1 MNETVELVRDVRLI
15 RILQWRSMVRNFS
28 IIGAI
33 FLAAGLYRL
42 SQDNWIFSRLTAI
55 YLPLGIALLAGA
67 VGLLVR
73 GPIIYVDK
81 DGVTENDV

>member
-1 MNETVELVRDVRLI
+1 MVELVRDVRLI
-15 RILQWRSMVRNFS
+15 RILRWRSMVQNFS

-42 SQDNWIFSRLTAI
+42 AEDDWIFSRLTAI
-55 YLPLGIALLAGA
+55 YLPVGITLWAGA
-67 VGLLVR
+67 LWLLVR